1 MPYSKA
7 KVYSDG
13 SHYIAIPHTERPYKV
28 RVKPKEDVILVP
40 DETEKAVEPETDGMQ
55 NAEKKVIPPAEGADE
70 TTVEREVE
78 QTPKEK
84 KVRQTTKKKLFDELY
99 KKHYGEK
106 SKTRKKILIRELAP
120 YFKNVLE
127 AKLYVESNLRRKKR
141 NLIARRIRMTRKANL
156 QSFNYFVTF
165 TYDSTLHTEETF
177 RKKLKYTLGHF
188 SNRKGWR
195 YIGVWERSPEKN
207 RLHFHG
213 MFYVPEGTMPG
224 EMKEENSYSFSDR
237 KRQITHE
244 NTYFRERFG
253 RNDFKDLSTVRALGE
268 AVSYILKYIE
278 KTGEKI
284 VYSKGLPQF
293 FVSDIMD
300 DDVLCPMGENGEK
313 LLLFDDFS
321 CYDDGCYMG
330 KVSKEVIAKMPKE
343 N

>member
-1 MPYSKA
+1 
-7 KVYSDG
+7 
-13 SHYIAIPHTERPYKV
+13 
-28 RVKPKEDVILVP
+28 
-40 DETEKAVEPETDGMQ
+40 
-55 NAEKKVIPPAEGADE
+55 
-70 TTVEREVE
+70 
-78 QTPKEK
+78 
-84 KVRQTTKKKLFDELY
+84 
-99 KKHYGEK
+99 
-106 SKTRKKILIRELAP
+106 
-120 YFKNVLE
+120 
-127 AKLYVESNLRRKKR
+127 
-141 NLIARRIRMTRKANL
+141 MTRKANL
-156 QSFNYFVTF
+156 QEFNFFVTF
-165 TYDSTLHTEETF
+165 TFDSALHTEETF

-188 SNRKGWR
+188 SNRKEWR

-224 EMKEENSYSFSDR
+224 TMEEVNSFSFNTR

-253 RNDFKDLSTVRALGE
+253 RNDFKDLNTVRALGE

-321 CYDDGCYMG
+321 CYDDGCYIG

>member
-1 MPYSKA
+1 
-7 KVYSDG
+7 
-13 SHYIAIPHTERPYKV
+13 
-28 RVKPKEDVILVP
+28 
-40 DETEKAVEPETDGMQ
+40 
-55 NAEKKVIPPAEGADE
+55 
-70 TTVEREVE
+70 
-78 QTPKEK
+78 
-84 KVRQTTKKKLFDELY
+84 
-99 KKHYGEK
+99 
-106 SKTRKKILIRELAP
+106 
-120 YFKNVLE
+120 
-127 AKLYVESNLRRKKR
+127 
-141 NLIARRIRMTRKANL
+141 MTRKANL
-156 QSFNYFVTF
+156 QEFNFFVTF
-165 TYDSTLHTEETF
+165 TYDSALHTEETF

-188 SNRKGWR
+188 SNRKRWR

-207 RLHFHG
+207 RLHFHS

-253 RNDFKDLSTVRALGE
+253 RNDFKDLNTVRALGE

-321 CYDDGCYMG
+321 CYDDGCYIG